1 MILTY
6 EQYVDANGPQ
16 LLNVVGP
23 YILAHPEFIDSDQ
36 NARLLI
42 DYFRTNNFPITPE
55 NVAIVVAQH
64 VKAQAEHPEYGWKI
78 TLSPQELSL
87 QNMRNNFTA
96 AQLAAF
102 DAWWGR
108 QKHLVHT
115 PQSESSILAQ
125 LVGRVFTNDNFDA
138 AAGRCSHTGQV
149 EEHRSVHYQPG
160 QYSNRTDLTD
170 SVKPEEMLD
179 VFGQPI
185 HKSTAYRGS
194 IREQYEAAVAARAER
209 DHTPESNS
217 QAEAQREAEAMRG
230 NTYSRTDQI
239 QKMFITTQSGAI
251 DWVATRNVRR
261 QIQDMPGDGRGSGRS
276 A

>member
-1 MILTY
+1 MTFDEY
-6 EQYVDANGPQ
+6 TN
-16 LLNVVGP
+16 
-23 YILAHPEFIDSDQ
+23 Q
-36 NARLLI
+36 NATTLSASLTAFEQQETPKGFISSFENGRALIQSLI
-42 DYFRTNNFPITPE
+42 DNNLLPSVENLAFVAKLHTPE
-55 NVAIVVAQH
+55 LGY
-64 VKAQAEHPEYGWKI
+64 KFYY
-78 TLSPQELSL
+78 TSQELSL
-87 QNMRNNFTA
+87 QNMRSNFTA
-96 AQLAAF
+96 AQLTAF

-115 PQSESSILAQ
+115 PQAESSILAQ
-125 LVGRVFTNDNFDA
+125 MVGRVFTNDAFDS

-239 QKMFITTQSGAI
+239 QKMFITTQSGDI